1 MKEAGHE
8 SFLRFVVWKSDLW
21 KEGGH
26 EKEGDVLLRGRITYL
41 SGARIWHDMV
51 VLWRCVG
58 EEDSCTE
65 IVTSD
70 GSRHTIYVLCRCFGE
85 EDSCIEVVVRCY
97 VAREVWQQVNLG

>member
-1 MKEAGHE
+1 MEGG
-8 SFLRFVVWKSDLW
+8 
-21 KEGGH
+21 GGH